1 MKNILAIILM
11 ALLSYFTQSFFPWW
25 SIGVVCFVVSYLL
38 KLPSGKAFMSGFLA
52 IFLLWIGKAILID
65 QANDHILLNKIG
77 VLFSHAPNALLI
89 FITGFIGGLV
99 GGMAAWSA
107 SFLNKK

>member
-1 MKNILAIILM
+1 M

-38 KLPSGKAFMSGFLA
+38 KLPSGKAFVSGILA

-65 QANDHILLNKIG
+65 QANDHILLHKIG